1 MCQTHD
7 VLEREVKSK
16 MAENKQ
22 KHPIG
27 LWIANI
33 SIALQSYAG
42 YAVSSVLVL
51 FLTADISQNGLGLSV
66 TKAASI
72 IGLYQGINYMGSL
85 VGGIITDKW
94 LGIQK
99 SLALGAFLQACGYLV
114 LFFAKPSVANVWA
127 GLIVLIVAGAF
138 FKGQVSALVGALYS
152 KKDLSRKDAAY
163 SIFYMFTNIGS
174 FFGPIVAG
182 LVSDKWFATVT
193 SDGEIAAYGYKYIFL
208 MVAVIMFIVCA
219 FILIFAPKWCGEV
232 GKRAAAKVA
241 AEAAGA
247 KGGKN
252 GKTAGVPLTKTE
264 KNRIKA
270 MVIMFL
276 FVVLFWAAWYQT
288 STSFSILSNT
298 LVDRK
303 LGGFTV
309 PVPWLTSF
317 NGIMCVVLSPILGSL
332 WLKLANSKKGDLSIP
347 AKMALGMII
356 TGGAF
361 ITLILGIATL
371 GGVTDGSRQMNI
383 LFVLAAYILLTV
395 GELCL
400 SPIGMA
406 MFNKLAPAKYSS
418 LAMGAWYLSFCFAN
432 LISGKL
438 AGFTETMGYTQVFG
452 LIAGVVIVFG
462 LILLILRKGLLKL
475 MALDEFEN

>member
-1 MCQTHD
+1 MS
-7 VLEREVKSK
+7 EK
-16 MAENKQ
+16 AKQ

-27 LWIANI
+27 LWLANI
-33 SIALQSYAG
+33 SIAMQSYAG

-51 FLTADISQNGLGLSV
+51 FLTADITQNGLGLSV

-85 VGGIITDKW
+85 VGGYITDKW

-99 SLALGAFLQACGYLV
+99 SLAIGALLQGCGYMV
-114 LFFAKPSVANVWA
+114 LFFAKPNVANVWA

-138 FKGQVSALVGALYS
+138 FKGQISSLVGALYS
-152 KKDLSRKDAAY
+152 KNDLSRKDAAY

-174 FFGPIVAG
+174 FLGPIIAG
-182 LVSDKWFATVT
+182 LVSDKWFATVKA
-193 SDGEIAAYGYKYIFL
+193 DGEIAAFGYKYIFL
-208 MVAVIMFIVCA
+208 MVAIVMFAVCVLIIV
-219 FILIFAPKWCGEV
+219 LSPKWLGEV
-232 GKRAAAKVA
+232 GKRPAAKVA
-241 AEAAGA
+241 AEKAAGVNA
-247 KGGKN
+247 KDGKI
-252 GKTAGVPLTKTE
+252 AAAPLTKTE
-264 KNRIKA
+264 KNRIMA
-270 MVIMFL
+270 MIVMFL

-288 STSFSILSNT
+288 ATSFSILSNT

-303 LGGFTV
+303 IGGFTV

-317 NGIMCVVLSPILGSL
+317 NGIMCVVLSPILGSI
-332 WLKLANSKKGDLSIP
+332 WLKLANTKHGDLSIP
-347 AKMALGMII
+347 TKMGLGMII
-356 TGGAF
+356 TGTAF
-361 ITLILGIATL
+361 ITLILGVATL

-383 LFVLAAYILLTV
+383 IFVLLAYLLLTI

-418 LAMGAWYLSFCFAN
+418 LAMGAWYLSFFFAN
-432 LISGKL
+432 LISGKM

-452 LIAGVVIVFG
+452 LIAGIVIVFG
-462 LILLILRKGLLKL
+462 VILILMRNGLLKL
-475 MALDEFEN
+475 MALEEFDNN